1 MSVKLTI
8 LIPVWNQ
15 EELVIKALD
24 HLPRRD
30 DIEVIV
36 RDDGSTDNTLA
47 NLIRYKEE
55 HPELNLQVYSNG
67 ENKGVAY
74 TKNQMLKIASGEYIH
89 IHDSDDYV
97 HTQEYSEIIDSL
109 DGTDDI
115 VYMDLEINNGQ
126 YFTLGEF
133 TKAAYCAQ
141 TARFL
146 RREFVKGLEFKESIT
161 NGGDDRPYNDECLA
175 RDPVNRFTHIPAYH
189 YNYPREG
196 SLYDLMVK
204 GIR

>member
-1 MSVKLTI
+1 MDIKLSV

-30 DIEVIV
+30 DMEVIV
-36 RDDGSTDNTLA
+36 RDDGSTDHTLA
-47 NLIRYKEE
+47 NLIEYKEK
-55 HPELNLQVYSNG
+55 HPELNLQVFANDR
-67 ENKGVAY
+67 NRGVAY
-74 TKNQMLKIASGEYIH
+74 TKNQMLKVAKGEYIH

-97 HTQEYSEIIDSL
+97 YTKDYNEIVDTL
-109 DGTDDI
+109 DGKDDI

-126 YFTLGEF
+126 YFTLGEL

-146 RREFVKGLEFKESIT
+146 RREFVKGLEFPESVT
-161 NGGDDRPYNDECLA
+161 DGGDDRFYNDYCLS

-196 SLYDLMVK
+196 SLFDLMVK
-204 GIR
+204 NR